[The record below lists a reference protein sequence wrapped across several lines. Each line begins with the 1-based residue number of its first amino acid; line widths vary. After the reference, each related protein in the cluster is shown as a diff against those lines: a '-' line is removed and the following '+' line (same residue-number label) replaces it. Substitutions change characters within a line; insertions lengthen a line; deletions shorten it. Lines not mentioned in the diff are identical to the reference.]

1 MYNTYIF
8 CKKRKNFLL
17 FKNMRQK
24 SYKKGFTFMEIMV
37 ATVIIGVVAA
47 FLTSSMPLS
56 VTVGQ
61 EVQDVSKATDLAQR
75 YLETVKS
82 ELSYASQYDV
92 VQAGTTPPVPVTS
105 DFTDSG
111 YFTVQTNVTNLE
123 TATINGVS
131 MPVLKEIDVNYL
143 RSSDSLSVVN
153 ISTLIAR
160 PE

>member
-1 MYNTYIF
+1 M
-8 CKKRKNFLL
+8 
-17 FKNMRQK
+17 
-24 SYKKGFTFMEIMV
+24 
-37 ATVIIGVVAA
+37 
-47 FLTSSMPLS
+47 
-56 VTVGQ
+56 
-61 EVQDVSKATDLAQR
+61 QDVSKATDLAQR